1 MRRLLLMPLGMEL
14 PDAPY
19 MRRALLLASLWVM
32 ESALLAALFVPI
44 TAGAAP
50 HSVLCAW
57 AGTAGIMAG
66 AFLVTWMLTR
76 SRLPLAGQRWA
87 LLGILLLSALLL
99 TRFHVYRD
107 VPLRSWE
114 WLKDWAA
121 DWGALTTGVTGG
133 PAALVTLLV
142 CWWRGMRLHDRPLS
156 LPAVAFSFRLNVLW
170 LVAAGLMWYPEL
182 GGGIALLVYIFFLAA
197 LVAMAVARVDEIAAL
212 PGGAEQ
218 PFGAAWLVTVMGSAV
233 LVVAFGWLLARG
245 ISPAGFR
252 QLGLWLAPLGHVLE
266 RALYQGLLALG
277 VVMEPILEWLIR
289 LVQQLAIWVSE
300 GLAAF
305 QPPAPAPQPTPM
317 PGGGEGAGFPW
328 GEVAKWLVIALLL
341 MISLAGLA
349 LSLRKLGQRE
359 PAEGPQERRRS
370 LPGGTW
376 REDALHN
383 LQNLVQ
389 SMLDRLAGLRPGRLG
404 MEWYAEISIRNIYLN
419 MCQLAAGR
427 GYPRPAVFTPYEYLS
442 LLYRAFPGAER
453 GDIEHI
459 TEAYVRM
466 RYGEM
471 PSTWGELQAIRQA
484 WQRVRDSVEVPAS
497 G

>member
-1 MRRLLLMPLGMEL
+1 
-14 PDAPY
+14 
-19 MRRALLLASLWVM
+19 
-32 ESALLAALFVPI
+32 
-44 TAGAAP
+44 
-50 HSVLCAW
+50 
-57 AGTAGIMAG
+57 
-66 AFLVTWMLTR
+66 
-76 SRLPLAGQRWA
+76 
-87 LLGILLLSALLL
+87 
-99 TRFHVYRD
+99 
-107 VPLRSWE
+107 
-114 WLKDWAA
+114 
-121 DWGALTTGVTGG
+121 
-133 PAALVTLLV
+133 
-142 CWWRGMRLHDRPLS
+142 
-156 LPAVAFSFRLNVLW
+156 
-170 LVAAGLMWYPEL
+170 
-182 GGGIALLVYIFFLAA
+182 
-197 LVAMAVARVDEIAAL
+197 
-212 PGGAEQ
+212 
-218 PFGAAWLVTVMGSAV
+218 
-233 LVVAFGWLLARG
+233 
-245 ISPAGFR
+245 
-252 QLGLWLAPLGHVLE
+252 LGLWLAPLGHVLE

-289 LVQQLAIWVSE
+289 LVQQLAVWVSE

-317 PGGGEGAGFPW
+317 PSGGEGAGIPW
-328 GEVAKWLVIALLL
+328 GEVAKWLMIALLL

-404 MEWYAEISIRNIYLN
+404 MEWYAEISIRNVYLN

-442 LLYRAFPGAER
+442 LLYRAFPEAESE
-453 GDIEHI
+453 DIERI

-484 WQRVRDSVEVPAS
+484 WQRVRNSIEAPAS
-497 G
+497 S